1 MILRLM
7 GRRKKR
13 RPLSSLLLLLLLG
26 GATGVWAYREVKIW
40 LTPPE
45 AIFVLGGHESREHF
59 AAELAQK
66 HPDLPIWVSSGSP
79 ERYIRKIFAKAGV
92 NLERLHLEYK
102 AKDTVTN
109 FTTAVEELKAHN
121 INSVYLVTSE
131 NHMGRSRL
139 VGEIIFG
146 SQGILIKPVAVP
158 SEATPEPLEK
168 YLRDGVRAVLWL
180 ATGSTGENTKLLS
193 NPFQQ

>member
-13 RPLSSLLLLLLLG
+13 RPFSSLLLLLLLG

-40 LTPPE
+40 LTPAE
-45 AIFVLGGHESREHF
+45 AIFVLGGHESRERF
-59 AAELAQK
+59 AAELARK

-79 ERYIRKIFAKAGV
+79 ERYARKIFTKAGV
-92 NLERLHLEYK
+92 NPDRLHLEYK

-158 SEATPEPLEK
+158 SEATSEPLEK

-180 ATGSTGENTKLLS
+180 ATGSTGESTKLLS